1 MEKTNDQ
8 ITRVTIEN
16 EMRSSYLDYAMS
28 VIIGRALPDV
38 RDGLKP
44 VHRRVLYAMFR
55 EGLLHNRKYSK
66 CAGVV
71 GEVLKKYHPHGDAAV
86 YDTLVRLAQDWNM
99 RYPLVDGQGNFG
111 SIDGDSAAAYRYTE
125 SRMTHLAEM
134 MLQDIDKNTVDF
146 ADNFDGSTTEPQVL
160 PTRFP
165 TLLVNGSDGIAV
177 GMATKIPPH
186 NLSEVIQA
194 CVALIDDPSL
204 TSRQIVKEKKLL
216 RGPDFPTGGI
226 MYGLEDI
233 LHAYETGR
241 GVLQLRA
248 KTHVEEDED
257 SGRQKIIVT
266 ELPYQVN
273 KARLVEK
280 IADLVREKKL
290 DGLSDLRDESNRE
303 GIRVVIELKMDAI
316 PEVVLNHLFKHTPL
330 QTSFGINLLAIVKGK
345 PEILTLKDFLVHF
358 LEHRKDV
365 TRRRCAFELEK
376 AKDRQHL
383 LEGLSRAL
391 ERVDDIIQTIRATQ
405 STADAKEALVQ
416 GYGFSERQAQAILDL
431 RLQKLT
437 SLEQSNLQDER
448 KELSQSIVR
457 LQRLLDPSDLGPL
470 MQLIRQELLE
480 IQEKFGDARKTVIYE
495 SRVDSISLED
505 LIPEEEMV
513 VTLTRSGYIKRT
525 PLTEYR
531 AQHRGG
537 RGVQAMS
544 TKEEDF
550 VVQLFAASTH
560 HYVLVFTNQGR
571 LYHLKVHEIPK
582 ASRTGT
588 GKPLVNLISFEGGEE
603 PKAVLPL
610 KDFSEGRHLF
620 FATKQGVVK
629 KTELMAFS
637 RVRSTG
643 LIAIRLDDG
652 DELIGVDIT
661 DGSNEIVLG
670 SLQGQA
676 ARFKEQ
682 DVRATNRDTRGVSGI
697 RLEDD
702 DEVVSLVVTH
712 SEGEILTVTENGF
725 GKCTLVDDYRRIK
738 RAGKGVITIKA
749 SERNGK
755 VAALLEVRKTDQLM
769 FTTDTGRAIRI
780 NASEIRSQ
788 GRNTQGVRLFRID
801 PGERITSVARVAESD
816 PEAPASSEAEDLS
829 LTPSFETES

>member
-1 MEKTNDQ
+1 MERVHDQ

-146 ADNFDGSTTEPQVL
+146 ADNFDGSTVEPQVL

-165 TLLVNGSDGIAV
+165 ALLVNGSDGIAV

-186 NLSEVIQA
+186 NLTEVLQA
-194 CVALIDDPSL
+194 CVALIDRPSL
-204 TSRQIVKEKKLL
+204 TIREMIKERKLL
-216 RGPDFPTGGI
+216 RGPDFPTGGM

-233 LHAYETGR
+233 LQAYETGR

-248 KTHVEEDED
+248 QTHFEEDEET
-257 SGRQKIIVT
+257 GRQKIIVT

-303 GIRVVIELKMDAI
+303 GIRIVIELKHDSI

-345 PEILTLKDFLVHF
+345 PEILTLKQF
-358 LEHRKDV
+358 LEHFIDHRKEV
-365 TRRRCAFELEK
+365 TRRRCQFELEK
-376 AKDRQHL
+376 ANDRQHL

-391 ERVDDIIQTIRATQ
+391 EQVDDVIQTIR
-405 STADAKEALVQ
+405 STKSTSDAKDALMRR
-416 GYGFSERQAQAILDL
+416 YTFSERQAQAILDL

-437 SLEQSNLQDER
+437 SLEQENLQEER
-448 KELSQSIVR
+448 KELLQEIAR
-457 LQRLLDPSDLGPL
+457 LHRLLDPVHTGPL
-470 MQLIRQELLE
+470 MELIRQELLE
-480 IQEKFGDARKTVIYE
+480 IQDRFGDARKTVIFE
-495 SRVDSISLED
+495 SRVDSITAED

-513 VTLTRSGYIKRT
+513 VTLTHGGYIKRT

-537 RGVQAMS
+537 RGIQAMG
-544 TKEEDF
+544 TKEEDY

-560 HYVLVFTNQGR
+560 DHVLVFTNRGR

-582 ASRTGT
+582 ASRTAT
-588 GKPLVNLISFEGGEE
+588 GKPLVNLISLEEGET
-603 PKAVLPL
+603 PKSVLSL
-610 KDFSEGRHLF
+610 KEFSEGLHLF
-620 FATKQGVVK
+620 FATKKGTVK
-629 KTELMAFS
+629 KTELMAYS
-637 RVRSTG
+637 RVRSVG
-643 LIAIRLDDG
+643 LIAIRLDDD

-661 DGSNEIVLG
+661 DGDNDIILG
-670 SLQGQA
+670 SRNGQA
-676 ARFKEQ
+676 ARFHEN
-682 DVRATNRDTRGVSGI
+682 DARPINRDTRGVRGI
-697 RLEDD
+697 RLDED
-702 DEVVSLVVTH
+702 DEVVSLVVARKD
-712 SEGEILTVTENGF
+712 SEVLTVTENGF
-725 GKCTLVDDYRRIK
+725 GKCSLVEEYRHAK
-738 RAGKGVITIKA
+738 RGGKGVITIKA

-769 FTTDTGRAIRI
+769 FSTDTGRAIRI

-788 GRNTQGVRLFRID
+788 GRNTHGVRLFRID
-801 PGERITSVARVAESD
+801 PGERITSVARVTESEGD
-816 PEAPASSEAEDLS
+816 SVSLSEASPTELS
-829 LTPSFETES
+829 AEMEY